1 MEIVIIGIGQSMR
14 GDDGAGLAAVQHWQR
29 AYPHSASHPSLRIE
43 IVDLPGLSLLDLI
56 LGTDAAI
63 LVDAVRSGAKP
74 GTLHLLSESDLEAF
88 ETGSG
93 SAHGVGV
100 AESLALGRRLY
111 PDKMPADIILIGIEA
126 SSFGLGE
133 TLSPEVQHA
142 IRLIAEHIEEQ
153 LQNRLN
159 REIRE

>member
-1 MEIVIIGIGQSMR
+1 MEIVIIGIGQSLR

-29 AYPHSASHPSLRIE
+29 AYPNSANHPSLRIE
-43 IVDLPGLSLLDLI
+43 MVELPGLSLLDLI
-56 LGTDAAI
+56 FGTSAAI

-74 GTLHLLSESDLEAF
+74 GTLHLLSESDLDAF
-88 ETGSG
+88 ETDSG

-100 AESLALGRRLY
+100 AESLALGNRLY
-111 PDKMPADIILIGIEA
+111 HERMPADIILIGVEA
-126 SSFGLGE
+126 SGFGVGE
-133 TLSPEVQHA
+133 ILSPEVQRA
-142 IRLIAEHIEEQ
+142 IPIAARTIEEQ